1 MKSNL
6 SRRQF
11 LSQASAAGAMATL
24 GACSTASQAK
34 GRSQRP
40 PNIVFICT
48 DDQGPWALGY
58 SGNPDA
64 HTPNLDKLFGEGA
77 YLPNSYVVTPVCS
90 PSRASTMCSRYGTE
104 VGITDW
110 INHRVPSETNLGLDP
125 GYTTWPELLRQ
136 AGYHT
141 GLVGK
146 WHLGNAPQF
155 HPAKAGFQYF
165 AGFLE
170 GGTTPKDP
178 VLEAE
183 GQVGTRTGYTTDL
196 LTAYAIDFLRNA
208 PGDVPFLLN
217 VHYRAPH
224 APYTPV
230 PDADMAP
237 YTGRKMTIP
246 NPDFPDLDVER
257 CETLLREY
265 LASVTGVDRNVG
277 RILETLDRKGLAD
290 NTIVIFTSDNGYN
303 VGHHG
308 MRHKGNGRRLTLATR
323 NLQGDDPK
331 ALRSNMFD
339 TSLGVPTGIRWPGA
353 VKPGA
358 TITETVSNLD
368 WFPSLLSMA
377 GLETP
382 KSLKVRGRDF
392 TPLLRGSS
400 IDWDNDLYGEY
411 SQHHYAQ
418 PHMRMYRTPEW
429 KLVRFVGEP
438 DRDELYHL
446 EVDPGE
452 SKNLAGDPG
461 AQSARAWLERKIRE
475 RMEAVNDPLLRQA

>member
-1 MKSNL
+1 MKTHL

-11 LSQASAAGAMATL
+11 LSTASAAGTMAVL
-24 GACSTASQAK
+24 GACSTTHHPQAV
-34 GRSQRP
+34 RRRR

-48 DDQGPWALGY
+48 DDQGPWALGR

-64 HTPNLDKLFGEGA
+64 HTPNLDRLFGQGA
-77 YLPNSYVVTPVCS
+77 YLPNSFVVTPVCS

-110 INHRVPSETNLGLDP
+110 INHRLPSEASLGLDP

-146 WHLGNAPQF
+146 WHLGNAPQY
-155 HPAKAGFQYF
+155 HPTKAGFRYF

-170 GGTTPKDP
+170 GGTTVQDP
-178 VLEAE
+178 VLEVD
-183 GQVGTRTGYTTDL
+183 GQIGPRTGYTTDI
-196 LTAYAIDFLRNA
+196 LTGYAIDFLRNA
-208 PGDVPFLLN
+208 PDDAPFLLN
-217 VHYRAPH
+217 VHYRSPH
-224 APYTPV
+224 QPYTPV
-230 PDADMAP
+230 PDEDMVHYA
-237 YTGRKMTIP
+237 GRKMTLP
-246 NPDFPDLDVER
+246 NPDFPGLDKER
-257 CETLLREY
+257 CESLLRDY

-277 RILETLDRKGLAD
+277 YILETLDRQGLAE

-308 MRHKGNGRRLTLATR
+308 VWHKGNGRQLTLETR
-323 NLQGDDPK
+323 DFQGYDPR
-331 ALRSNMFD
+331 AVRSNMFD
-339 TSLGVPTGIRWPGA
+339 SSLGVPTGIRWPGV

-358 TITETVSNLD
+358 TITETVNNLD

-377 GLETP
+377 GLKTP
-382 KSLKVRGRDF
+382 KSITVRGRDF
-392 TPLLRGSS
+392 TPLLQGSG

-418 PHMRMYRTPEW
+418 PQMRMYRTPEW
-429 KLVRFVGEP
+429 KLIRFFGQPE
-438 DRDELYHL
+438 RDELYHL
-446 EVDPGE
+446 EADPGE
-452 SKNLAGDPG
+452 TTNLAGDPD
-461 AQSARAWLERKIRE
+461 AKNTRAWLEQKIQE
-475 RMEAVNDPLLRQA
+475 RMEAVGDPLLRQA